1 MVRKLSLVI
10 TVTLMIGAISG
21 CWFGGTQQPM
31 VSEASSVDCPGALN
45 YTVKSIEGKDVSLCS
60 YKGKV
65 VLIVNTASQCGFT
78 PQYKGLEELYQKYRD
93 RGLRILAFPSN
104 DYGQQ
109 EPGTN
114 TEIKQFCEM
123 NYHTTFD
130 LFSKVTVKGD
140 GKAPLF
146 TYLTSGGGNS
156 KLAGEI
162 QWNFSKFLIGPD
174 GKLVARF
181 GSSVTPTSTELTT
194 AIEGL
199 LKAK

>member
-1 MVRKLSLVI
+1 MSRKILFTLVLALF
-10 TVTLMIGAISG
+10 VSGVSG
-21 CWFGGTQQPM
+21 CWLGGTQQPM

-130 LFSKVTVKGD
+130 LFGKVTVKGD

-146 TYLTSGGGNS
+146 AYLTSGGGNS

-181 GSSVTPTSTELTT
+181 GSSVTPTSTELTS